1 MNATVQPRPCTAC
14 KKHHISVA
22 PGLCPECEKDSA
34 LYKATRKK
42 GDPRQFLPYPELLD
56 QWRRRRAECRDWKKV
71 AEQAATDRAA
81 REQAEREKTYLWAVL
96 NALNI
101 NLDPALSL
109 AAELD
114 KTRAELARTQAERDQ
129 LKQTVNDYQAGRPD
143 PIAVMQQQWEQ
154 GHARLMQIMA
164 GKAAFPPEQWRRLVQ
179 LAHPDKH
186 ANSVAAVEAT
196 RWLLENRP

>member
-1 MNATVQPRPCTAC
+1 MNAPAQPRPCTAC
-14 KKHHISVA
+14 NKHHISVA

-34 LYKATRKK
+34 FYRAPRKK

-81 REQAEREKTYLWAVL
+81 LQQAEREKSYLWAVL
-96 NALNI
+96 NALNAD
-101 NLDPALSL
+101 LDPVLSL

-114 KTRAELARTQAERDQ
+114 KTRAELARLETLSNIWLQA
-129 LKQTVNDYQAGRPD
+129 AGVKT
-143 PIAVMQQQWEQ
+143 AFE
-154 GHARLMQIMA
+154 AR
-164 GKAAFPPEQWRRLVQ
+164 AATLLNRLSADSIPPEQWRRLVQ
-179 LAHPDKH
+179 LAHPDRH
-186 ANSVAAVEAT
+186 GNSTAAVEAT